1 MRHTINE
8 WQDMGL
14 KKDVEN
20 ITKELQKNKS
30 YEKPLILE
38 LYIAVITLIIDKIF
52 DLADG
57 CELVQKIVLCI
68 LFFIATCIFIYAVLT
83 YISDYSATRNKIKS
97 SIYNIKPYIDSF
109 DNNICYY
116 AMTAGNFYEN
126 ISETNNATNASTS
139 QPMPAVN
146 TDKEQ
151 FYYIETHYYINKC
164 ISELSKMDN
173 IFKDVFTDEAEDV
186 IYDSKIHFSRLKNIV
201 DLLVNIRKNLYQC
214 SSTVCNKEANE
225 ISRKYDDVMREF
237 VDRINKSNKF
247 PTKLEWIPKDYN
259 TSP

>member
-1 MRHTINE
+1 MKHTIDE

-38 LYIAVITLIIDKIF
+38 LYIAVITLITDKIF
-52 DLADG
+52 DLANG
-57 CELVQKIVLCI
+57 CELVQKIVLYV
-68 LFFIATCIFIYAVLT
+68 LLSIATGIFIYAVFT
-83 YISDYSATRNKIKS
+83 YIKDYFATRSKIKS
-97 SIYNIKPYIDSF
+97 SINNTKPYIDSF

-116 AMTAGNFYEN
+116 AMTTGNFYKN
-126 ISETNNATNASTS
+126 ISGTNATTIPSTS
-139 QPMPAVN
+139 QPASTFN

-164 ISELSKMDN
+164 ISELSKIDN
-173 IFKDVFTDEAEDV
+173 IFKDVFTNDVEDV
-186 IYDSKIHFSRLKNIV
+186 IYNSKIHFSRLKNIV

-214 SSTVCNKEANE
+214 SSTVCNKEADE
-225 ISRKYDDVMREF
+225 ISGKYDAVMQEF
-237 VDRINKSNKF
+237 VDRINRSNKF
-247 PTKLEWIPKDYN
+247 TTKLEWTQKDHN
-259 TSP
+259 ISP

>member
-38 LYIAVITLIIDKIF
+38 LYIAVITLIVDKIF
-52 DLADG
+52 DLATG
-57 CELVQKIVLCI
+57 CELVQKIILYVL
-68 LFFIATCIFIYAVLT
+68 LSFATVIFVWAILT
-83 YISDYSATRNKIKS
+83 YIKDYFVTRSKIKS
-97 SIYNIKPYIDSF
+97 SIYNIKPYIDTF

-116 AMTAGNFYEN
+116 AMTAGNFFEN
-126 ISETNNATNASTS
+126 ILENNATSDVSTS
-139 QPMPAVN
+139 QPTPTVN
-146 TDKEQ
+146 VDKDQ

-173 IFKDVFTDEAEDV
+173 IFKNIFTDNAEEV
-186 IYDSKIHFSRLKNIV
+186 IYNSKIHVSRLKNIV

-214 SSTVCNKEANE
+214 SSIVRNQEAEE
-225 ISRKYDDVMREF
+225 ISRKYDDIMREF
-237 VDRINKSNKF
+237 VDRINGSNKF
-247 PTKLEWIPKDYN
+247 STKLEWIKKDN
-259 TSP
+259 STLP

>member
-52 DLADG
+52 DLANG
-57 CELVQKIVLCI
+57 CELVQKIVLYC
-68 LFFIATCIFIYAVLT
+68 LLSIATGIFIYAVFT
-83 YISDYSATRNKIKS
+83 YIKDYFATRSKIKS

-116 AMTAGNFYEN
+116 AMTASNFYEN
-126 ISETNNATNASTS
+126 ILGTNATTNASTS
-139 QPMPAVN
+139 QSVPTLN

-186 IYDSKIHFSRLKNIV
+186 IYNSKIHFSRLKNII
-201 DLLVNIRKNLYQC
+201 DLLVNIRKNLYQY
-214 SSTVCNKEANE
+214 SSTVCNKEADE
-225 ISRKYDDVMREF
+225 ISGKYDAVMKEF
-237 VDRINKSNKF
+237 VDRINGANKF
-247 PTKLEWIPKDYN
+247 STKLEWTPKEHN